1 MSKKWAVALVVLI
14 AGAAQ
19 AQSRVIRG
27 TVADVATGEPVPGAT
42 IKVVGTDLSA
52 STGADGSFSVSGAP
66 TASIELTLAGSG
78 FRAARAPLRAA
89 PPHAHPALQ
98 RALAQ
103 Q

>member
-66 TASIELTLAGSG
+66 TGSIELTVAGSG
-78 FRAARAPLRAA
+78 FRGARVPLGAGQPAAKVG
-89 PPHAHPALQ
+89 LQ
-98 RALAQ
+98 RELAQ
-103 Q
+103 E